1 MSKEFDKI
9 VVRKVVNMD
18 NLLVVGYGLLF
29 FAIVLPIIIMWTSLV
44 KQGDERRKMMLEKTC
59 TEVFVVN
66 IILLLLNVLADITGL
81 MILKNDTSDI
91 IHLAVIGIL
100 FNIRFLFNKKK
111 FGG

>member
-1 MSKEFDKI
+1 MSKEFDI
-9 VVRKVVNMD
+9 LVVRKVVNMD

-59 TEVFVVN
+59 TEVFIVN
-66 IILLLLNVLADITGL
+66 VILLFISVLGNITDFPMLEKGVNG
-81 MILKNDTSDI
+81 IVQ
-91 IHLAVIGIL
+91 LAVIGIL